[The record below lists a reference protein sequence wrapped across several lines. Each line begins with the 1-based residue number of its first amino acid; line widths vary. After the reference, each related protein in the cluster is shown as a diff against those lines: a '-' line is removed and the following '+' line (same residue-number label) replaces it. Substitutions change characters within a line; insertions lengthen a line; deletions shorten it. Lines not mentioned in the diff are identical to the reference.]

1 MSDDD
6 LHICFVCTGNIC
18 RSAMAQNIFRAA
30 LLNAGLNHRV
40 RVSSCGTS
48 GFHTG
53 EPADNRARTELLAH
67 GYPDDHVAAQLSP
80 EHFDADLFV
89 AADHGH
95 VRDLERKRLGDRVRL
110 LRSFDPT
117 ADPADLDLSDPY
129 YGTPADFADTRA
141 QIEAAI
147 PGLIDWTTTALDE
160 L

>member
-1 MSDDD
+1 MSDD

-18 RSAMAQNIFRAA
+18 RSAMAQNIFRSA
-30 LLNAGLNHRV
+30 LAGAGLDRRV
-40 RVSSCGTS
+40 RVTSCGTS

-53 EPADNRARTELLAH
+53 EPADNRARTELLAN

-80 EHFDADLFV
+80 EHYDADLFV

-110 LRSFDPT
+110 LRSFDPSVG
-117 ADPADLDLSDPY
+117 PGDLDLSDPY
-129 YGTPADFADTRA
+129 YGTPEDFAETRI

-147 PGLIDWTTTALDE
+147 PGLVDWAAAALDE

>member
-1 MSDDD
+1 MSDD

-18 RSAMAQNIFRAA
+18 RSAMAQNIFRTA
-30 LLNAGLNHRV
+30 LVRAGLDRRV
-40 RVSSCGTS
+40 KVTSCGTS

-53 EPADNRARTELLAH
+53 EPADNRARTELLAN

-80 EHFDADLFV
+80 LHYDADLFV

-110 LRSFDPT
+110 LRSFDPAVRPT
-117 ADPADLDLSDPY
+117 DLDLSDPY
-129 YGTPADFADTRA
+129 YGTPTDFAETRR

-147 PGLIDWTTTALDE
+147 PRLIEWAVAALD